1 MFQPV
6 AECLAD
12 PLSPSSTRSGTR
24 VRAMP
29 DGLGPPAP
37 CRRPRTA
44 PPWPFRSCVPGEAG
58 FLTPQR
64 PALTGAADMAPEMA
78 AERAPEMAP
87 GSPPDRPQLDAAFP
101 GAV

>member
-6 AECLAD
+6 AEFLAD
-12 PLSPSSTRSGTR
+12 PLSPFSTRSGTR

-29 DGLGPPAP
+29 DGSGPPAL

-44 PPWPFRSCVPGEAG
+44 PPWPFRSCVLGEAG
-58 FLTPQR
+58 FLTPHP
-64 PALTGAADMAPEMA
+64 PALTGAADMAPD
-78 AERAPEMAP
+78 MAP
-87 GSPPDRPQLDAAFP
+87 VSPPDRPQLDTTFQ